1 MASESHRFS
10 HPKWTVLQDAF
21 RHACIDNG
29 MTFKKT
35 AAAVNAK
42 FGTNYTRSAVA
53 GRAGRVGQKSKN
65 SPAAPKGAPQIQTPA
80 RVAASQARR
89 KPAQPILRRVI
100 QMSAPIRCDDPEAL
114 NVPLVE
120 LRDSHC
126 RWPVSGERAHT
137 LFCGRLRL
145 EASSYCPRHHDQSV
159 GRGTYSERVAD
170 RLSDKVA

>member
-1 MASESHRFS
+1 MPSRDVLWTEEITAALRQCMAS
-10 HPKWTVLQDAF
+10 K
-21 RHACIDNG
+21 
-29 MTFKKT
+29 MTFEKAADALNARFGKAYSRSAIGGRCWRIKLKSLNP
-35 AAAVNAK
+35 AAAP
-42 FGTNYTRSAVA
+42 A
-53 GRAGRVGQKSKN
+53 GK
-65 SPAAPKGAPQIQTPA
+65 PQERTPA
-80 RVAASQARR
+80 RVAASEARR
-89 KPAQPILRRVI
+89 IPIHRRVI

-114 NVPLVE
+114 NVPMVE

-145 EASSYCPRHHDQSV
+145 EASSYCPRHHDLSV

>member
-1 MASESHRFS
+1 MAHRYS

-21 RHACIDNG
+21 RHACIDGG
-29 MTFKKT
+29 MTFKQT

-42 FGTNYTRSAVA
+42 FGTKYTRSAVA
-53 GRAGRVGQKSKN
+53 GRAGRVGQKSN
-65 SPAAPKGAPQIQTPA
+65 NPPAAPKGVPQVQTLA
-80 RVAASQARR
+80 RAAAAQARR
-89 KPAQPILRRVI
+89 KPAHEPILRRVI
-100 QMSAPIRCDDPEAL
+100 QMSTPIRCDDAEAL

-145 EASSYCPRHHDQSV
+145 EASSYCPRHYRAAV
-159 GRGTYSERVAD
+159 GHGTATERAAHRV
-170 RLSDKVA
+170 SDKVA

>member
-1 MASESHRFS
+1 MASRND
-10 HPKWTVLQDAF
+10 PWNDLRDAAL
-21 RHACIDNG
+21 RHCIVIKK
-29 MTFKKT
+29 MTFLET
-35 AAAVNAK
+35 AAVLNEQ
-42 FGTNYTRSAVA
+42 FGKSYTRSAIG
-53 GRAGRVGQKSKN
+53 GRAWRLRLCSPNAAAPRVGV
-65 SPAAPKGAPQIQTPA
+65 PQVRTEA
-80 RVAASQARR
+80 RVAASEAQRR
-89 KPAQPILRRVI
+89 PIRRVI
-100 QMSAPIRCDDPEAL
+100 QMPIPIRCDDPEAL

-145 EASSYCPRHHDQSV
+145 EASSYCPRHHDQSI